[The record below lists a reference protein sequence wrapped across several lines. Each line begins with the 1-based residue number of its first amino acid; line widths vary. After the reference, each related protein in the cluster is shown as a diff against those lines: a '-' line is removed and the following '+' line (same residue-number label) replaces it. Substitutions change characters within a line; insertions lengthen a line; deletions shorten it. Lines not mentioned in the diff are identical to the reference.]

1 MKLKIIPLLIISC
14 FALTACNEDKKKE
27 ESASSGFSFS
37 PVATKETPK
46 TEQATQPQPPIE
58 APQKAPEAQPGATPG
73 STPTNAATGSGNS
86 RKDRDRSTTSALAE
100 FNKGEF
106 FHSLVMTSEGYVSH
120 PYRDNLGWALG
131 YGWNITM
138 NGQSANRTYAAK
150 AGLDK
155 PTTEKIA
162 VMGIAKGG
170 KPNLEANPQPGIA
183 ITQPQALS
191 VVDQM
196 RKPCEEAA
204 INWIGSDAWKK
215 LKPNQQA
222 VLIDHFYRLGIGG
235 AKQFTTMQKAV
246 KTYAANPTEENS
258 QKVAQTFVYKYR
270 IKIGDAWQVKQ
281 DKRATTL
288 LGSLWMNSEAFSSM
302 LSNKPI
308 SASAS
313 QTLQKVASFSNIKID
328 TTKPLAQQIDEQD
341 ELDKLID
348 QMEAQGQK
356 VEVQPMVND
365 KPITP
370 VFEEAKVEEKPKA
383 KAPANNGCVK
393 VNAQVWKCPPGVIP
407 PELQ

>member
-1 MKLKIIPLLIISC
+1 MKLKIIPLLIVSC
-14 FALTACNEDKKKE
+14 FALTACNDDKKKE

-37 PVATKETPK
+37 PVATKEAPK
-46 TEQATQPQPPIE
+46 SEPATTSAPSEQ
-58 APQKAPEAQPGATPG
+58 PQKAPETQPGAEP
-73 STPTNAATGSGNS
+73 SPTTTQPATGSGNS

-106 FHSLVMTSEGYVSH
+106 FHSLVMTSEGFVSR

-138 NGQSANRTYAAK
+138 NGTNSNRTYASK
-150 AGLDK
+150 AGVDK
-155 PTTEKIA
+155 ATTEKIA

-170 KPNLEANPQPGIA
+170 KPNLEATPQPGIN

-204 INWIGSDAWKK
+204 INWIGADAWKK

-246 KTYAANPTEENS
+246 KAYANNPTEENS

-270 IKIGDAWQVKQ
+270 IKVGDKWEVKQ

-313 QTLQKVASFSNIKID
+313 QTLQKVASFSNIKLD
-328 TTKPLAQQIDEQD
+328 TSKSITQQIDEQD

-348 QMEAQGQK
+348 QMEAEGKK

-370 VFEEAKVEEKPKA
+370 VFEEAKVEVQPKA
-383 KAPANNGCVK
+383 KAPNNGCTK